1 MNGKRASARCKRKRA
16 VKRKSPGF
24 SESSGNGTPTVPIIM
39 SNPGAAGYHRY
50 LEEEDGG
57 GRGTS
62 I

>member
-24 SESSGNGTPTVPIIM
+24 SESSGNGTPTVAIIM

-50 LEEEDGG
+50 LKRM
-57 GRGTS
+57 GRRGRV
-62 I
+62 